1 MADNSTPLTC
11 VILDDYPSMP
21 LACVILDDYP
31 GVAISSADWYRL
43 GDAVQIRR
51 SATPHTGDALVTAL
65 AGCRDTGVM
74 RMRTPITAAKAQG
87 VVVCGTDSHPQPA
100 MELTWVLI
108 LAVMRH
114 LVPEANA
121 LRVQGPWQQS
131 VGRDLHGARLGLPTG
146 RDRSAGRAD
155 RPGSRLAGQCVAFES
170 GCWPSRGRRRAPGG
184 LQAGAVRQQN
194 VLATPPRGDVTARND
209 RDAFSQ
215 AVERIAA

>member
-1 MADNSTPLTC
+1 MHA
-11 VILDDYPSMP
+11 
-21 LACVILDDYP
+21 
-31 GVAISSADWYRL
+31 

-121 LRVQGPWQQS
+121 LRVQGP
-131 VGRDLHGARLGLPTG
+131 
-146 RDRSAGRAD
+146 
-155 RPGSRLAGQCVAFES
+155 
-170 GCWPSRGRRRAPGG
+170 
-184 LQAGAVRQQN
+184 
-194 VLATPPRGDVTARND
+194 
-209 RDAFSQ
+209 
-215 AVERIAA
+215 

>member
-1 MADNSTPLTC
+1 MTDNSTPLTC

-87 VVVCGTDSHPQPA
+87 VVVCGTDK
-100 MELTWVLI
+100 
-108 LAVMRH
+108 
-114 LVPEANA
+114 
-121 LRVQGPWQQS
+121 
-131 VGRDLHGARLGLPTG
+131 
-146 RDRSAGRAD
+146 
-155 RPGSRLAGQCVAFES
+155 
-170 GCWPSRGRRRAPGG
+170 PSRTGDGTDLGADPGG
-184 LQAGAVRQQN
+184 NAASGAG
-194 VLATPPRGDVTARND
+194 G
-209 RDAFSQ
+209 
-215 AVERIAA
+215 ERAA

>member
-1 MADNSTPLTC
+1 MTDNSTPLTC

-87 VVVCGTDSHPQPA
+87 VVVCGTDSHPEPA
-100 MELTWVLI
+100 VELTWVLI
-108 LAVMRH
+108 LSVMRH

-121 LRVQGPWQQS
+121 LREQGPWQQS
-131 VGRDLHGARLGLPTG
+131 VGRDLHGARLGLPG
-146 RDRSAGRAD
+146 LGGIRQRVLRIGSAVGMQVSAW
-155 RPGSRLAGQCVAFES
+155 RPSLDAGHAEAAGVHLVAS
-170 GCWPSRGRRRAPGG
+170 GRRC
-184 LQAGAVRQQN
+184 
-194 VLATPPRGDVTARND
+194 
-209 RDAFSQ
+209 
-215 AVERIAA
+215 